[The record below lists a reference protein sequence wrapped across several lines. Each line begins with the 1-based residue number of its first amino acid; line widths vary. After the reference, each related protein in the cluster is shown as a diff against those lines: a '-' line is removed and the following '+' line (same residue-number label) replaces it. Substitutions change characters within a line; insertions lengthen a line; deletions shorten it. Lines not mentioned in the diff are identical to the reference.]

1 MTKSEDRLKNR
12 LVTGGGLTKI
22 VREAPKQG
30 QRQRKINRLQINEHE

>member
-22 VREAPKQG
+22 VGEAPK

>member
-22 VREAPKQG
+22 VREAPKQ
-30 QRQRKINRLQINEHE
+30 RKINRLQINEHE